1 MFGRLVHCC
10 RRISGLTDIIRGTKE
25 SFAMAVTVSVAL
37 HYDGS
42 IAECSVDSSIIKP
55 NYVLTYESASEF
67 LQLNLEEV
75 VELKIL
81 SEATALQL

>member
-25 SFAMAVTVSVAL
+25 SFAMAVTVSVVL

-42 IAECSVDSSIIKP
+42 IAECSVDSSIIRP

-67 LQLNLEEV
+67 LQLNLEEE